1 MKFALS
7 FFLLLAACFISGC
20 GTPGQAYAKQHP
32 ELSPT
37 QLQILKTGKVPDGD
51 AIAGMTR
58 EQVQLAMG
66 VEPAQYTKVDGHD
79 AWVYVRKNLV
89 ATPLTT
95 NSTPEIDRQD
105 NRNKGSMLD
114 SLNQTP
120 QNQEQTKTTIIFD
133 GNVATRAENTKG
145 GL

>member
-1 MKFALS
+1 MKFTLP
-7 FFLLLAACFISGC
+7 FVLLLAACLISGC
-20 GTPGQAYAKQHP
+20 GTPGQVYAKQHP
-32 ELSPT
+32 DLSPAH
-37 QLQILKTGKVPDGD
+37 LQILKTGKVPDGD

-58 EQVQLAMG
+58 EQVQIAMG

-79 AWVYVRKNLV
+79 AWIYVRKNLV

-105 NRNKGSMLD
+105 NRSKGSLLD
-114 SLNQTP
+114 TPNQAP
-120 QNQEQTKTTIIFD
+120 QNQEQMRTTVYFD
-133 GNVATRAENTKG
+133 GNVATRAENAKG